1 MYVLSSNEIESYA
14 TELGYFFEEKNLK
27 FNNKMLQ
34 KEFWNIFLLL
44 SVIIISDGRSA
55 PVYQHK
61 FNLRN
66 ENGFAKLLCGKLV
79 HISINIIWCFE
90 VWTFKWTHR

>member
-1 MYVLSSNEIESYA
+1 MIESYA
-14 TELGYFFEEKNLK
+14 TELSYFFKGKNFK
-27 FNNKMLQ
+27 FNYKMLQ

-79 HISINIIWCFE
+79 HISISFGALKFGLLNGLIGE
-90 VWTFKWTHR
+90 VLKRKI